1 MKHNAILIRLSLG
14 IALLA
19 LVASAAGLFGQ
30 GSGQP
35 VAFTTARGETVML
48 YGHGL
53 YRYDSANGASQM
65 MGQDAVS
72 LALGVPLLVLAVVL
86 TARGSLRGRLLL
98 TGALGYF
105 LYTYASMA
113 FLTAF
118 NVLFLLYVALFSL
131 SLFAFI
137 LALSGLDPEF
147 VTRQVGAGFPRVGI
161 IVLMAALVA
170 FLTVAWLGRIVAVM
184 QGTAGVNGLESYTT
198 LVIQA
203 LDLGVIV
210 PTAALTG
217 ILLLK
222 KHPWGYVLSS
232 VVLFKT
238 TLFGAALVAMI
249 VSQAMAGIPLQPVV
263 TALFLAIILAG
274 IALTFFMLR
283 SIREVPHGDGIAA

>member
-1 MKHNAILIRLSLG
+1 MKHKAILIRLSIL

-19 LVASAAGLFGQ
+19 LAASAAGAFGQ

-35 VAFTTARGETVML
+35 VAFDSTRGETVQL

-53 YRYDSANGASQM
+53 YRYDSVSGAAQM
-65 MGQDAVS
+65 MGQDVVT
-72 LALGVPLLVLAVVL
+72 LFLGVPLLVVAAVL

-118 NVLFLLYVALFSL
+118 NSLFVLYVALFSL

-147 VTRQVGAGFPRVGI
+147 VTRHIGKGFPRTGI
-161 IVLMAALVA
+161 IVLMLALAVFLAA
-170 FLTVAWLGRIVAVM
+170 AWLGRIRAVM
-184 QGTAGVNGLESYTT
+184 QGTAGANGLESYTT

-210 PTAALTG
+210 PTAALTAW
-217 ILLLK
+217 LLWK
-222 KHPWGYVLSS
+222 KRAWGYALAS
-232 VVLFKT
+232 VVLFKA

-249 VSQAMAGIPLQPVV
+249 VSQARAGVPLQPVV
-263 TALFLAIILAG
+263 TGLFIAIILAG
-274 IALTFFMLR
+274 AALTFGMLR
-283 SIREVPHGDGIAA
+283 SIREVQHG